1 MYNKNPLLNLDDGA
15 VNKAMVDGLKQ
26 ALHREL
32 KDYILENIENMVE
45 PVIQRIVDR
54 MKLSLYES
62 PGDEFMNR
70 DINLVWL
77 LKKE

>member
-1 MYNKNPLLNLDDGA
+1 MFNKNPLLNLDDGA

-62 PGDEFMNR
+62 PEDEFRHRN
-70 DINLVWL
+70 INLVWL